1 MATTSSMFMYSLTI
15 QPPTSVTQA
24 ILGQFAGTKEQQ
36 IVTASG
42 SRLTIHR
49 PDPTQGKIT
58 TILSQDVFGIIRTLA
73 AFRLAGSNKDY
84 IIVGSDSGRITIIE
98 YVPAQNQF
106 NRLHLET
113 FGKSGVRRVIP
124 GQYLAVDPKGRACL
138 IASAE
143 KNKLVYVLNRN
154 AQAELTISSPLE
166 AHKPQTLVFALVGL
180 DVGYENPVFAV
191 LEVDYTE
198 CDQDSTG
205 QAFQEVEKLLVYYE
219 LDLGLNHVVRKWSD
233 PVDRTANML
242 LQVPGGG
249 DGPSGVLV
257 CGLDN
262 ITYRH
267 LNQDAFRVP
276 IPRRRGA
283 TENPERKR
291 CIIAGVM
298 HKMRG
303 AFFFLLQSED
313 GDLFKVTIDMIEDDN
328 GQPTGEVKKLKIKYF
343 DTVPIASNLCILKS
357 GFLFVASETG
367 NHHFYQFEKLGDD
380 DNETEYDSDSF
391 PADPTEAYRAVYF
404 HPRPSENVNLVE
416 SIDSM
421 NPQLDCKVA
430 NLTDE
435 DAPQIYSICGSGA
448 RSSFRM
454 LKHGLEVNDIVDS
467 ELPSVP
473 AAVWTTKITRNDEFD
488 AYIVLSFDNGTLVL
502 SIGETVEEV
511 TDTGFLSSASTL
523 AVQQLGEDA
532 LIQVHPKGI
541 RHIRADRRVNEW
553 PVPQHRSIVAATTN
567 ERQVAVALSSGEIVY
582 FEMDTDGSLA
592 EYDEKREMSGTV
604 TCLSLG
610 EVPEGRVRSQ
620 FLAVGCDDSTV
631 RILSLDPESTLENK
645 SVQALTSAPSALSI
659 MAMPDSTSG
668 GSTLYLH
675 IGLYSGVYLRTVLD
689 EVTGEL
695 SDTRT
700 RFLGPKP
707 AKLFKVSV
715 KGEPAVLALSSRSW
729 LGYSDPQTKTFMLT
743 PLSYVPLE
751 WGSNFSSEQCTEG
764 MVGIQGQNLRIFSI
778 EKLGSNL
785 LQQSI
790 PLTYTPRKFV
800 RHPEHPLFYTIESDN
815 NTLSIETKQR
825 LLTGETV
832 VNGDGIELPPE
843 EFGYARAQ
851 GHWASCI
858 HVVDPINAKSTLQQI
873 DLTDNEAATTIV
885 AVSFSSQSDETFLVI
900 GTGKDVTVSPRTSSA
915 GFIYIYRFLEDGK
928 ELEFIHKT
936 KTEQPPSALL
946 AFQGRLL
953 AGIGNEL
960 RIYDLGLKQL
970 LRKCQAQVVPNL
982 IVGLQTQGSRIIV
995 SDVQESIVYVVY
1007 KYQDNRLIPFVDDVV
1022 ARWTTCTT
1030 MVDYE
1035 TVAGGDKF
1043 GNLWLLRCPQKVS
1056 EEADEDSSGGHLV
1069 HERQYLQGAPNRLAL
1084 MCHFYPQDIPTSMQ
1098 KTQLVAGGR
1107 DVLVWTGL
1115 QGTLG
1120 ILVPFVS
1127 REDVDFFQTLEQH
1140 LRGEEAPLAGRDHL
1154 IYRSYYVPVKGMI
1167 DGDLCER
1174 YSLLSNDKKQMIAG
1188 ELDRSVREIER
1199 KISDHHLH
1207 HTHNHKRSI
1216 AQHPADQQHAQEAA
1230 ASLGGLVRTTTLHN
1244 DSNMT
1249 PETLLLKRDDAQDF
1263 RALVCKGD
1271 VLINR
1276 IRRNMFVGEVFRESD
1291 LDAAWFWDDEEDFRL
1306 SPNLRPA
1313 LDELGIPHDD
1323 EDVQHVEINQNIE
1336 FKIGNL
1342 EFPPTGGR
1350 YHNAYIPAGPKST
1363 IIAQRNFA
1371 PRRLAAPGQKIPA
1384 LHRWSDVVWL
1394 AWTLTAGREDRG
1406 QLRYIV
1412 RENITTK
1419 LTRRIMEYI
1428 KRARPDTD
1436 FLPWPGR
1443 LYDAATSDEGKAL
1456 LATPHGVG
1464 VAYMLGDHADALGGR
1479 RYPAVC
1485 IFTAPTREEGR
1496 EEKNDYYMIWEL
1508 RDATETDEM
1517 DLDRPK
1523 TCRDMV

>member
-15 QPPTSVTQA
+15 QPPSSITQA

-49 PDPTQGKIT
+49 PDPQQGKIS

-84 IIVGSDSGRITIIE
+84 IIIGSDSGRITIIE
-98 YVPAQNQF
+98 YVPSKNQF

-138 IASAE
+138 IASVE

-166 AHKPQTLVFALVGL
+166 AHKPQTLVFAMVGL
-180 DVGYENPVFAV
+180 DVGYENPVFAA

-198 CDQDSTG
+198 CDQDPTG
-205 QAFQEVEKLLVYYE
+205 QAFEELEKSLVYYE

-233 PVDRTANML
+233 PVDRSAAML
-242 LQVPGGG
+242 FQVPGGP

-257 CGLDN
+257 CGLDS

-267 LNQDAFRVP
+267 SNQDAFKVA

-291 CIIAGVM
+291 QIVSGVM

-313 GDLFKVTIDMIEDDN
+313 GDLFKVTLDMVEDDA
-328 GQPTGEVKKLKIKYF
+328 GQPTGEVKRLKIKYF
-343 DTVPIASNLCILKS
+343 DTVPTASSLCILKS

-380 DNETEYDSDSF
+380 DNETEFDSDSF
-391 PADPTEAYRAVYF
+391 PADPNESYTPIYF
-404 HPRPSENVNLVE
+404 HPRGAENVNLVDT
-416 SIDSM
+416 INAM
-421 NPQLDCKVA
+421 NPIMDCKVA
-430 NLTDE
+430 NLMEE
-435 DAPQIYSICGSGA
+435 DAPQIYSICGTGA
-448 RSSFRM
+448 RSTFRT

-467 ELPSVP
+467 ELPNVP
-473 AAVWTTKITRNDEFD
+473 TAVWTTKITREDQYD
-488 AYIVLSFDNGTLVL
+488 AYIVLSFLNGTLVL

-511 TDTGFLSSASTL
+511 TDTGFLSSAMTL

-553 PVPQHRSIVAATTN
+553 PAPQHRSIVAATTN

-582 FEMDTDGSLA
+582 FEMDSDGSLA

-631 RILSLDPESTLENK
+631 RILSLDPDSTLENK
-645 SVQALTSAPSALSI
+645 SVQALTSAPNALSI
-659 MAMPDSTSG
+659 MAMADSTSG

-700 RFLGPKP
+700 RFLGHKP

-715 KGEPAVLALSSRSW
+715 KGQAAVLALSSRPW
-729 LGYSDPQTKTFMLT
+729 LGYSDPQTKGFMLT
-743 PLSYVPLE
+743 PLNYVDLE
-751 WGSNFSSEQCTEG
+751 WGWNFSSEQCPEG
-764 MVGIQGQNLRIFSI
+764 MVGIQGQSLRIFSI
-778 EKLGSNL
+778 DKLGNNL
-785 LQQSI
+785 LQKSI

-800 RHPEHPLFYTIESDN
+800 RHPEQPIFYTIESDY
-815 NTLSIETKQR
+815 NTLSPSTKQR
-825 LLTGETV
+825 LLNDSTV
-832 VNGDGIELPPE
+832 VNGDGVVLPPE
-843 EFGYARAQ
+843 DFGYPRAQ

-858 HVVDPINAKSTLQQI
+858 HIVDPVNAKEVLAQI
-873 DLTDNEAATTIV
+873 DLEDNEAAVSIAT
-885 AVSFSSQSDETFLVI
+885 VSFSSQDDETFLVV
-900 GTGKDVTVSPRTSSA
+900 GTGKDVIVSPRSSSA
-915 GFIYIYRFLEDGK
+915 GFIHVYRFLEDGK

-936 KTEQPPSALL
+936 KIEEPPLALL
-946 AFQGRLL
+946 PFQGRLL
-953 AGIGNEL
+953 AGVGSLL
-960 RIYDLGLKQL
+960 RIYDLGMKQL

-995 SDVQESIVYVVY
+995 SDVQESITYVVY
-1007 KYQDNRLIPFVDDVV
+1007 KYQDNLLIPFVDDVI
-1022 ARWTTCTT
+1022 ARWTTCAT

-1043 GNLWLLRCPQKVS
+1043 GNLWLLRCPQKAS
-1056 EEADEDSSGGHLV
+1056 EEADEDGAGAHLV
-1069 HERQYLQGAPNRLAL
+1069 HERQYLQGAPNRSAL
-1084 MCHFYPQDIPTSMQ
+1084 MCHFFPQDIPTSIQ

-1107 DVLVWTGL
+1107 DILVWTGL
-1115 QGTLG
+1115 QGTIG

-1140 LRGEEAPLAGRDHL
+1140 LRSEDAPLAGRDHL
-1154 IYRSYYVPVKGMI
+1154 IYRSYYVPVKGVI

-1174 YSLLSNDKKQMIAG
+1174 YPLLPNDKKQMIAG

-1199 KISDHHLH
+1199 KI
-1207 HTHNHKRSI
+1207 
-1216 AQHPADQQHAQEAA
+1216 ADM
-1230 ASLGGLVRTTTLHN
+1230 RT
-1244 DSNMT
+1244 
-1249 PETLLLKRDDAQDF
+1249 R
-1263 RALVCKGD
+1263 
-1271 VLINR
+1271 
-1276 IRRNMFVGEVFRESD
+1276 
-1291 LDAAWFWDDEEDFRL
+1291 
-1306 SPNLRPA
+1306 
-1313 LDELGIPHDD
+1313 
-1323 EDVQHVEINQNIE
+1323 
-1336 FKIGNL
+1336 
-1342 EFPPTGGR
+1342 
-1350 YHNAYIPAGPKST
+1350 
-1363 IIAQRNFA
+1363 
-1371 PRRLAAPGQKIPA
+1371 
-1384 LHRWSDVVWL
+1384 
-1394 AWTLTAGREDRG
+1394 
-1406 QLRYIV
+1406 
-1412 RENITTK
+1412 
-1419 LTRRIMEYI
+1419 
-1428 KRARPDTD
+1428 
-1436 FLPWPGR
+1436 
-1443 LYDAATSDEGKAL
+1443 
-1456 LATPHGVG
+1456 
-1464 VAYMLGDHADALGGR
+1464 VAY
-1479 RYPAVC
+1479 
-1485 IFTAPTREEGR
+1485 
-1496 EEKNDYYMIWEL
+1496 
-1508 RDATETDEM
+1508 
-1517 DLDRPK
+1517 
-1523 TCRDMV
+1523 